1 VKKVILEDETLRDGL
16 QLEEKV
22 LSLEEKVD
30 IFNLLVDAGVKR
42 IQVGSFVH
50 PKIVPQMA
58 DTEELIR
65 LTLKTPGV
73 LITGLILNG
82 KGLERALRCGLHHVS
97 MSVSASDTHSRKNA
111 NLPSADALAEMT
123 GLIRRAT
130 DAGLTVRAG
139 VQCTFGCVYEGEIPE
154 DKVIST
160 FKALASSGAKE
171 LNLAD
176 TAGMANPI
184 QIRRMVQRVKEVLPE
199 QDLSLHLH
207 DTRGLGLANMFA
219 GYEAGVTIFDAATG
233 GLGGCPFV
241 KGATGN
247 VPMEDAVNM
256 FSQISVDAGIDLEKL
271 CILVDRLEKTLERKL
286 PGRMSHVFK
295 NRGDTCR

>member
-1 VKKVILEDETLRDGL
+1 VKKVVLEDETLRDGL

-22 LSLEEKVD
+22 LGLEEKVN

-42 IQVGSFVH
+42 IQIGSFVH

-73 LITGLILNG
+73 LITGLILNE

-111 NLPSADALAEMT
+111 NLSAADALAAMT

-130 DAGLTVRAG
+130 DAGLHVRAG
-139 VQCTFGCVYEGEIPE
+139 VQCTFGCVYEGEIAE

-160 FKALASSGAKE
+160 FKAMALSGAKE

-176 TAGMANPI
+176 TTGMANPI
-184 QIRRMVQRVKEVLPE
+184 QIRRMIHRVKEVLPE

-219 GYEAGVTIFDAATG
+219 GYEAGVAIFDVATG

-241 KGATGN
+241 KGGTGN
-247 VPMEDAVNM
+247 VPTEDAVNM
-256 FSQISVDAGIDLEKL
+256 FSQINVDAGINLTKL
-271 CILVDRLEKTLERKL
+271 CTVVSKLEETLGRKL

-295 NRGDTCR
+295 NMGDTCQ